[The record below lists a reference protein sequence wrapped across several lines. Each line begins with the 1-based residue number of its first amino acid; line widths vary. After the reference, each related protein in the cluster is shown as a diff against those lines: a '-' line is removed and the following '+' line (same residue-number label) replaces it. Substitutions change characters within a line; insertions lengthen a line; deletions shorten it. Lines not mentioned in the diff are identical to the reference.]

1 MCDSSNSL
9 VSFYDQMSFVLSS
22 LPISQWLKA
31 GLHHKC
37 VLEDGSA
44 VIDEVVHGYLMF
56 LSQLSSPSVLNVPIF
71 FADSFKSLVLELLNI
86 MFSVNDVDFSAFTGD
101 ILCHL
106 LQGGSATAEI
116 TGDSVAKMF
125 LLGLDA
131 PRDPSTLNLLKQFAF
146 WRRQS
151 TTSPA
156 FQFSPLIQADYQS
169 EHPYAQDD
177 CVHQVTFPS
186 EVQHMDIAFDARS
199 QTTSGDKLRFSASNS
214 SVGEQKLLCFS
225 GTQFT
230 KHEDLHSNTNSILL
244 DGNELTATFDCED
257 ANFEEGQK
265 LWGYKFTVSG
275 FSVARRIRQSIQAV
289 CNHLNVLF
297 KDLLML
303 VCSHGKNF
311 SFPLEIFES
320 DILVVEAS
328 LVLSKLLSDVQV
340 RSSLELIFLEE
351 FSGKNVSRGFI
362 NLFQHTIK
370 FASLNNQS
378 DPPAVV
384 CGKCPSGHFFE
395 LINGIPLESNYMG
408 GWSCD
413 VCRNSMSRAESGV
426 WHCSTCRFD
435 VCPGCQPVF
444 MERYNSEFHIGDTVH
459 LVPPDIADF
468 RSFSDASSGPMR
480 LGNEYSIRDVRPPH
494 VNVEGKLNLKIYCPR
509 FASCFA

>member
-1 MCDSSNSL
+1 MGDSSSSL
-9 VSFYDQMSFVLSS
+9 VSFHDQMSCVLSS

-31 GLHHKC
+31 GLHHEC
-37 VLEDGSA
+37 FLENGSA
-44 VIDEVVHGYLMF
+44 VIDEVLHSYLMF
-56 LSQLSSPSVLNVPIF
+56 LSHLSSPPVLNVPIF
-71 FADSFKSLVLELLNI
+71 FADSFKSLLLELFNI
-86 MFSVNDVDFSAFTGD
+86 MFSVSDVDVLAFIGD

-125 LLGLDA
+125 LLGLNA
-131 PRDPSTLNLLKQFAF
+131 PRDPSTLNLLKQLAV

-151 TTSPA
+151 TISPP

-169 EHPYAQDD
+169 EHPYTQDD
-177 CVHQVTFPS
+177 CVHQVAFPS

-199 QTTSGDKLRFSASNS
+199 QTSSGDKLWFSGINT
-214 SVGEQKLLCFS
+214 SVDERKLLSFS

-230 KHEDLHSNTNSILL
+230 KSQDLHSDIDSILL

-257 ANFEEGQK
+257 SNFDEGQK

-275 FSVARRIRQSIQAV
+275 FAVARRIRQSIQAV
-289 CNHLNVLF
+289 CNHLNDLF

-303 VCSHGKNF
+303 VCSHDKNF

-320 DILVVEAS
+320 DNVVVETS

-351 FSGKNVSRGFI
+351 FSGNNVSRGFI
-362 NLFQHTIK
+362 NLFQRTIK

-384 CGKCPSGHFFE
+384 CGKCPSGHVFE

-413 VCRNSMSRAESGV
+413 ICKKSMSRGEAGV

-444 MERYNSEFHIGDTVH
+444 TERYNSEFHIGDLVH
-459 LVPPDIADF
+459 LVPPEIADF

-480 LGNEYSIRDVRPPH
+480 LGNDYPIRDVRPPH
-494 VNVEGKLNLKIYCPR
+494 VNVDG
-509 FASCFA
+509 